1 MRKIDYPKPIMSLTE
16 LTLMGFSRTYLN
28 QMAHMEGQ
36 RCCTRLSRKDKSK
49 IMFDTTKFEKERER
63 MLVR

>member
-1 MRKIDYPKPIMSLTE
+1 MEYPKPIMSLTE
-16 LTLMGFSRTYLN
+16 LSLMGFSRTYLN

-36 RCCTRLSRKDKSK
+36 RCCTRMSEKNKSK
-49 IMFDTTKFEKERER
+49 IIFDTARFEKERER